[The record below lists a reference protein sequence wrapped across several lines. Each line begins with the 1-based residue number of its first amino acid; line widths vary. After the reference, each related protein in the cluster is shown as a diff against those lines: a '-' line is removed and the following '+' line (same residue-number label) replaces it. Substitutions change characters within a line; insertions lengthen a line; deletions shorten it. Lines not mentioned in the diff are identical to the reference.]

1 MKADF
6 KTCHSQSVQFSTKK
20 SMRHTKRQESMSH
33 NQERIGVVET
43 VTEETYTLDLLNKD
57 SEIKELKEMLSKE
70 LTESIRMTSHQI
82 ENTNKEIET
91 IKRNHTETL
100 S

>member
-1 MKADF
+1 
-6 KTCHSQSVQFSTKK
+6 
-20 SMRHTKRQESMSH
+20 MRHTKRQESMSH